1 MNSVEMKKVYSLLMY
16 YTEFHKAWSHDLW
29 VIDQAQQVA
38 LVPVGSRVVGNRM
51 FHNMEDFDN
60 FFEGESASYIA
71 ETVLRGVD
79 GDSSG
84 IYRPFRLYDRDFFY
98 FDKTDRI
105 ISTNDITCIYLDRL
119 DVDFIRTIVG
129 CFIPLMPEEYTEQL
143 SDGAREI
150 LGL

>member
-16 YTEFHKAWSHDLW
+16 YTEFHTAWSHDLW

-129 CFIPLMPEEYTEQL
+129 CFIPFVGEKYTEQL